1 MALIALCLQKRF
13 DKRPDKTSHMLPASA
28 VQPGGNHRAVWLGG
42 GGVGKTWT
50 LQKVVEPLA
59 VTFFGNNGYAAAAQ
73 SNHAAQNL
81 GARGRTLHSANGL
94 LMTDSLQ
101 TARLCL
107 SERTRKKLDRLTGE
121 IGVDVI
127 DELGCV
133 PGDLLHADALRKTY
147 GRALRYN
154 IDPTAYLKPQET
166 WGWVPC
172 KLLSGDFL
180 QLPPVPA
187 SASLLAPPEK
197 QSYEHLLGR
206 KILMDM
212 EYVVDFVQMQRFD
225 DPVLVAILEA
235 MRTRGG
241 KKISDEAWR
250 AIESTRLHT
259 AATGSAVQPAASRK
273 RRRTTPST
281 DTGTAAAS
289 GTRLIHR
296 NRAGGR
302 ADGQARGGHYQGAA
316 PGQGTSGC
324 LMISLP
330 RPVLRRTP
338 PSPAA
343 LPSQLRL
350 TAGCERHG
358 TGTSPLTNG
367 ALSASP
373 CMRTRGSMHMPRARF
388 SSTSRPSTSLS
399 RRCRPRTLMTC
410 VPCRTSPLRRSSRE
424 SCPSTL
430 AWKSF

>member
-121 IGVDVI
+121 MGVDVI

-259 AATGSAVQPAASRK
+259 AATGSAVQPTASRK
-273 RRRTTPST
+273 RRRT
-281 DTGTAAAS
+281 
-289 GTRLIHR
+289 R
-296 NRAGGR
+296 
-302 ADGQARGGHYQGAA
+302 
-316 PGQGTSGC
+316 
-324 LMISLP
+324 
-330 RPVLRRTP
+330 
-338 PSPAA
+338 
-343 LPSQLRL
+343 
-350 TAGCERHG
+350 
-358 TGTSPLTNG
+358 
-367 ALSASP
+367 
-373 CMRTRGSMHMPRARF
+373 
-388 SSTSRPSTSLS
+388 
-399 RRCRPRTLMTC
+399 
-410 VPCRTSPLRRSSRE
+410 
-424 SCPSTL
+424 
-430 AWKSF
+430 

>member
-107 SERTRKKLDRLTGE
+107 SEKTRKKLDRLTGE

-133 PGDLLHADALRKTY
+133 PGDLLHADALRRTY

-166 WGWVPC
+166 WGRVPC
-172 KLLSGDFL
+172 KILSGDFL

-187 SASLLAPPEK
+187 SASLWAGSGRMSATLREQRRCWLRWAGAGATPE
-197 QSYEHLLGR
+197 
-206 KILMDM
+206 
-212 EYVVDFVQMQRFD
+212 
-225 DPVLVAILEA
+225 P
-235 MRTRGG
+235 
-241 KKISDEAWR
+241 
-250 AIESTRLHT
+250 
-259 AATGSAVQPAASRK
+259 
-273 RRRTTPST
+273 
-281 DTGTAAAS
+281 S
-289 GTRLIHR
+289 GTRRWL
-296 NRAGGR
+296 
-302 ADGQARGGHYQGAA
+302 ARRRPRRSLPPWAAA
-316 PGQGTSGC
+316 PVTRAKRWLAELVDRATAC
-324 LMISLP
+324 LQFGLDERDFPNGNGNSLVKPP
-330 RPVLRRTP
+330 R
-338 PSPAA
+338 
-343 LPSQLRL
+343 
-350 TAGCERHG
+350 
-358 TGTSPLTNG
+358 
-367 ALSASP
+367 
-373 CMRTRGSMHMPRARF
+373 M
-388 SSTSRPSTSLS
+388 
-399 RRCRPRTLMTC
+399 
-410 VPCRTSPLRRSSRE
+410 
-424 SCPSTL
+424 
-430 AWKSF
+430 WKSP